1 MMRFSER
8 LKEVL
13 TREGWNQKKLAK
25 LSGVDS
31 SNVSRWQRGV
41 ALPDKEALEKLIRVV
56 SDHDAARLL
65 MAWIAESLPAR
76 ADELIIVQPRDL
88 NSNVAEPEKEGWPTE
103 LSSESKR
110 MFVDFAK
117 LAMNNRDVMQVV
129 EVLHKAATRKGAAK
143 R

>member
-13 TREGWNQKKLAK
+13 AREGWNQRKLAK

-56 SDHDAARLL
+56 SDQDAARLL

-76 ADELIIVQPRDL
+76 ADELITVQPRDL
-88 NSNVAEPEKEGWPTE
+88 SSKVAEPEREEWPVE
-103 LSSESKR
+103 LSAKSKR

-117 LAMNNRDVMQVV
+117 LAMDNGDVMKVV
-129 EVLHKAATRKGAAK
+129 EVLHKAATRKG
-143 R
+143 